1 MSLSRATL
9 RATKASETDEDG
21 VRQPVITVLDLMFAS
36 EIALNDLLEGYH
48 QEEASNLFQISREQY
63 VADRD
68 ADARGTANPSIMNNP
83 FWMFQ
88 VGPKGLPAW
97 SARTSFGKP
106 DDPFADSEDPVWCFI
121 RFGATRTKLPDGR
134 VVCIGGEH
142 EDGYDPDFCIYND
155 VVVFETPP
163 KSDPPPLLTPECI
176 KIHGYP
182 VDIFPPIDFHTSTYF
197 ADSTTGKESMII
209 IGGLGYRDQAS
220 REQTDVYQLDLT
232 DFSIQRLHTSG
243 IGPVGGTHHH
253 KAELVGGQGQAAIR
267 ITTEEVKELV
277 DKEGEKDAV
286 MTEEGE
292 EAFTMEKI
300 RESITSDV
308 GKESIAAEEGTD
320 SISEE
325 ETEGPITPP
334 AGKELVT
341 TKESQEFTLRIHDMR
356 WI

>member
-142 EDGYDPDFCIYND
+142 EDGYDPDFCIYNG
-155 VVVFETPP
+155 
-163 KSDPPPLLTPECI
+163 KSFLRCLDSHKLRFAGLLVASDC
-176 KIHGYP
+176 
-182 VDIFPPIDFHTSTYF
+182 TS
-197 ADSTTGKESMII
+197 
-209 IGGLGYRDQAS
+209 
-220 REQTDVYQLDLT
+220 
-232 DFSIQRLHTSG
+232 
-243 IGPVGGTHHH
+243 
-253 KAELVGGQGQAAIR
+253 
-267 ITTEEVKELV
+267 
-277 DKEGEKDAV
+277 
-286 MTEEGE
+286 
-292 EAFTMEKI
+292 
-300 RESITSDV
+300 
-308 GKESIAAEEGTD
+308 
-320 SISEE
+320 
-325 ETEGPITPP
+325 
-334 AGKELVT
+334 
-341 TKESQEFTLRIHDMR
+341 
-356 WI
+356 